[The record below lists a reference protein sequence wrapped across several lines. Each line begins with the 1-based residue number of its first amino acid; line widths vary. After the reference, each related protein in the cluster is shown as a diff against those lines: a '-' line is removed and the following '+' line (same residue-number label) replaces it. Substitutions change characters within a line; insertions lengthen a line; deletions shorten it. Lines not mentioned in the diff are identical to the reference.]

1 MKKYRISIYDVKNV
15 YLAGAFGA
23 YTDLKNVIK
32 FGIFPEFPNAKF
44 HPIGNGSLSGAY
56 ATLISMKKREEA
68 KIIAEKMVYID
79 LLIDVDFIE
88 EYSAAIYIPG
98 KREFYPTYYSQHKLP
113 T

>member
-1 MKKYRISIYDVKNV
+1 MKKYKISIYDVKNI

-32 FGIFPEFPNAKF
+32 FGILPEFPNGEF

-56 ATLISMKKREEA
+56 ATLLSMEKREEA
-68 KIIAEKMVYID
+68 RDIAEKMVYID
-79 LLIDVDFIE
+79 LLVDVDFVD

-98 KREFYPTYYSQHKLP
+98 KREFFPTYHASM
-113 T
+113 